1 MEFTNDRP
9 IYLQIMEKFELLILQ
24 GTYKPGDK
32 VPSVRELAYELSV
45 NPNTVQRAFAELERQ
60 GLICSQRTTGRFIT
74 EDETMINEMRN
85 CMAAV
90 QIDKFLA
97 SMKALGFEPKDVI
110 DMIRNESAKFEA
122 LGEDK

>member
-90 QIDKFLA
+90 HIDKFLA